1 MRDFSSIAAR
11 FEGAFSDYEI
21 HLSTQ
26 MSGYFI
32 ITKRGGY
39 SSELIG
45 EEVGELVFKD
55 CTKTSDEIRAYIC
68 EKTDNKQENAPKSSK
83 EDLLSFEIK
92 EDKEEIDEKPSA
104 PDFSIEFEETK
115 PAFEIIDEN
124 IDESSTFGAQDSKAS
139 KALAFE
145 IIDENSK
152 GAGDEDLLG
161 EIPVDESLLDE
172 SLLGEIPSASFEIID
187 DEDAKNGGE
196 NLVDENL
203 ADEIL
208 ADKNF
213 AAEIPSASFE
223 IIDDEYAKNSGENLV
238 DENLA
243 DKNFANESSADENF
257 ADEIQT
263 SQTSQTNQ
271 TNQTS
276 QSLANDEIIIPAHH
290 DSQKIF
296 FAKNIEIISAKVVEI
311 ELIIH
316 GYDES
321 CDSFSFEKIPPDC
334 EYKYS
339 IKIGELRAI
348 FIATMDANAASEFIS
363 GFSFKTERQVP
374 KNIEIFINESIEPV
388 LETTLFA

>member
-68 EKTDNKQENAPKSSK
+68 EKTHNKQENAPKSSN
-83 EDLLSFEIK
+83 EDSLSFEVK
-92 EDKEEIDEKPSA
+92 EAKEAFEINEKPSV

-115 PAFEIIDEN
+115 PAFEIIDK
-124 IDESSTFGAQDSKAS
+124 IADESSTFESQDSKTS

-152 GAGDEDLLG
+152 DAEDEDLLG
-161 EIPVDESLLDE
+161 ESPLDE
-172 SLLGEIPSASFEIID
+172 DLLGEIPSASFEIID

-213 AAEIPSASFE
+213 
-223 IIDDEYAKNSGENLV
+223 
-238 DENLA
+238 
-243 DKNFANESSADENF
+243 ADENF

>member
-68 EKTDNKQENAPKSSK
+68 EKTHNKQENAPKSSN
-83 EDLLSFEIK
+83 EDSLSFEIK
-92 EDKEEIDEKPSA
+92 EDKEAINEKPSA
-104 PDFSIEFEETK
+104 PAFSIEFEETK

-124 IDESSTFGAQDSKAS
+124 IDESSDDSLAFKIQDSKAS

-145 IIDENSK
+145 IIDENSD
-152 GAGDEDLLG
+152 GAGGEDLLG
-161 EIPVDESLLDE
+161 ENSKDAGDECLVGE
-172 SLLGEIPSASFEIID
+172 SSVASFEIID
-187 DEDAKNGGE
+187 DEDAKN
-196 NLVDENL
+196 
-203 ADEIL
+203 
-208 ADKNF
+208 
-213 AAEIPSASFE
+213 
-223 IIDDEYAKNSGENLV
+223 SGENLV
-238 DENLA
+238 DENLV
-243 DKNFANESSADENF
+243 DESL

-263 SQTSQTNQ
+263 SQTN
-271 TNQTS
+271 
-276 QSLANDEIIIPAHH
+276 QSLVNDEIIIPAHH

-348 FIATMDANAASEFIS
+348 FIATMDADAASEFIS

-374 KNIEIFINESIEPV
+374 KNIEIFINESVEPV
-388 LETTLFA
+388 LEITLFA

>member
-68 EKTDNKQENAPKSSK
+68 EKTPKENKQENAPKSSK
-83 EDLLSFEIK
+83 EDLLGFEIK
-92 EDKEEIDEKPSA
+92 ENKEAINEKPSA

-115 PAFEIIDEN
+115 PAFEIIDK
-124 IDESSTFGAQDSKAS
+124 ITDESSTFGAQDSKAS

-145 IIDENSK
+145 IIDENSD

-161 EIPVDESLLDE
+161 EIPLDE
-172 SLLGEIPSASFEIID
+172 DLLGEIPSASFEIID
-187 DEDAKNGGE
+187 DEDAKNSGEILTDEILTDESLADE
-196 NLVDENL
+196 NLV
-203 ADEIL
+203 
-208 ADKNF
+208 
-213 AAEIPSASFE
+213 
-223 IIDDEYAKNSGENLV
+223 
-238 DENLA
+238 
-243 DKNFANESSADENF
+243 DENF

-263 SQTSQTNQ
+263 SQTSQTN
-271 TNQTS
+271 

-374 KNIEIFINESIEPV
+374 KNIEIFINESVEPV

>member
-1 MRDFSSIAAR
+1 MKS
-11 FEGAFSDYEI
+11 
-21 HLSTQ
+21 
-26 MSGYFI
+26 
-32 ITKRGGY
+32 
-39 SSELIG
+39 
-45 EEVGELVFKD
+45 VP
-55 CTKTSDEIRAYIC
+55 TSVK
-68 EKTDNKQENAPKSSK
+68 KTDNKQENAPKSSN
-83 EDLLSFEIK
+83 EDLLGFEIK
-92 EDKEEIDEKPSA
+92 EDKEAINEKPSA

-124 IDESSTFGAQDSKAS
+124 IDESSAFESQNSKAS

-145 IIDENSK
+145 IIDENSDV
-152 GAGDEDLLG
+152 AGDEDLLG
-161 EIPVDESLLDE
+161 ESPLDESLLDK
-172 SLLGEIPSASFEIID
+172 SLLGEIPVASFEIID
-187 DEDAKNGGE
+187 DEDAKNSGE
-196 NLVDENL
+196 IL

-213 AAEIPSASFE
+213 A
-223 IIDDEYAKNSGENLV
+223 NEN
-238 DENLA
+238 
-243 DKNFANESSADENF
+243 FTDENF

-271 TNQTS
+271 AS

-296 FAKNIEIISAKVVEI
+296 FAKNTEIISAKVVEI

>member
-68 EKTDNKQENAPKSSK
+68 EKTHNKQENAPKSSN
-83 EDLLSFEIK
+83 EDSLSFEIK
-92 EDKEEIDEKPSA
+92 EDKEAINEKHSA
-104 PDFSIEFEETK
+104 PAFSIEFEETE
-115 PAFEIIDEN
+115 PAFEIIDE
-124 IDESSTFGAQDSKAS
+124 SSAFDSKAS

-145 IIDENSK
+145 IIDENSD
-152 GAGDEDLLG
+152 GAGGEDLLG
-161 EIPVDESLLDE
+161 ENSKDAEDECLVGESPV
-172 SLLGEIPSASFEIID
+172 ASFEIID
-187 DEDAKNGGE
+187 DEDVKNSGESLVDE
-196 NLVDENL
+196 NLVDE
-203 ADEIL
+203 
-208 ADKNF
+208 
-213 AAEIPSASFE
+213 
-223 IIDDEYAKNSGENLV
+223 
-238 DENLA
+238 
-243 DKNFANESSADENF
+243 SSADE
-257 ADEIQT
+257 IQA
-263 SQTSQTNQ
+263 
-271 TNQTS
+271 S

-296 FAKNIEIISAKVVEI
+296 FAKNTEIISAKVVEI

-348 FIATMDANAASEFIS
+348 FIATMDAESASEFIS

-374 KNIEIFINESIEPV
+374 KNIEIFINESVEPV
-388 LETTLFA
+388 LEITLFA

>member
-68 EKTDNKQENAPKSSK
+68 EKNPKENKQENAPKSSN
-83 EDLLSFEIK
+83 EDSLSFEIK
-92 EDKEEIDEKPSA
+92 EDKEAINEKPSA
-104 PDFSIEFEETK
+104 PAFSIEFEETE
-115 PAFEIIDEN
+115 PAFEIIDE
-124 IDESSTFGAQDSKAS
+124 ITDESLTFGSKDS

-145 IIDENSK
+145 IIDENSD
-152 GAGDEDLLG
+152 GAGGEDLLG
-161 EIPVDESLLDE
+161 ENSKDAGDECLVGESPV
-172 SLLGEIPSASFEIID
+172 ASFEIID
-187 DEDAKNGGE
+187 DED
-196 NLVDENL
+196 
-203 ADEIL
+203 
-208 ADKNF
+208 
-213 AAEIPSASFE
+213 
-223 IIDDEYAKNSGENLV
+223 AKNSGENLV

-243 DKNFANESSADENF
+243 DESL
-257 ADEIQT
+257 ADEI
-263 SQTSQTNQ
+263 
-271 TNQTS
+271 QTS

-296 FAKNIEIISAKVVEI
+296 FAKDIEIISAKVVEI

-348 FIATMDANAASEFIS
+348 FIATMDAESSIEFIS

-374 KNIEIFINESIEPV
+374 KNIEIFINESVEPV
-388 LETTLFA
+388 LEITLFA

>member
-68 EKTDNKQENAPKSSK
+68 EKNPKENKQENAPKSSN
-83 EDLLSFEIK
+83 EDSLSFEIK
-92 EDKEEIDEKPSA
+92 EDKEAINEKPSA
-104 PDFSIEFEETK
+104 PAFSIEFEETE

-124 IDESSTFGAQDSKAS
+124 IDESSDDSLAFKIQDSKDS

-145 IIDENSK
+145 IIDENKSK
-152 GAGDEDLLG
+152 DAGDECL
-161 EIPVDESLLDE
+161 V
-172 SLLGEIPSASFEIID
+172 GEIPSASFEIID
-187 DEDAKNGGE
+187 DEDAKNSGE

-203 ADEIL
+203 ADESL
-208 ADKNF
+208 
-213 AAEIPSASFE
+213 
-223 IIDDEYAKNSGENLV
+223 
-238 DENLA
+238 
-243 DKNFANESSADENF
+243 

-263 SQTSQTNQ
+263 S
-271 TNQTS
+271 QTS

-296 FAKNIEIISAKVVEI
+296 FAKDIEIISAKVVEI

-348 FIATMDANAASEFIS
+348 FIATMDAESASEFIS

-374 KNIEIFINESIEPV
+374 KNIEIFINESVEPV

>member
-68 EKTDNKQENAPKSSK
+68 EKTPKEHKQENAPKSSN
-83 EDLLSFEIK
+83 EDLLGFEIK
-92 EDKEEIDEKPSA
+92 EDKETFEINEKPSA

-124 IDESSTFGAQDSKAS
+124 IDESSAFESQDSKAS

-152 GAGDEDLLG
+152 DAEDED
-161 EIPVDESLLDE
+161 
-172 SLLGEIPSASFEIID
+172 LLGEIPSASFEIID
-187 DEDAKNGGE
+187 DEDAKN
-196 NLVDENL
+196 
-203 ADEIL
+203 
-208 ADKNF
+208 
-213 AAEIPSASFE
+213 
-223 IIDDEYAKNSGENLV
+223 SGENLV
-238 DENLA
+238 DESLA
-243 DKNFANESSADENF
+243 DEILTDKNFANESLADEILT
-257 ADEIQT
+257 DEIQT
-263 SQTSQTNQ
+263 S
-271 TNQTS
+271 QTS

>member
-68 EKTDNKQENAPKSSK
+68 EKTHNKQENAPKSSN
-83 EDLLSFEIK
+83 EDSLSFEIK
-92 EDKEEIDEKPSA
+92 EAKEAINEKPSA
-104 PDFSIEFEETK
+104 PAFSIEFEETE
-115 PAFEIIDEN
+115 PAFEIIDKI
-124 IDESSTFGAQDSKAS
+124 IDESSAFESQDSKAS
-139 KALAFE
+139 EALAFE
-145 IIDENSK
+145 IIDENSD
-152 GAGDEDLLG
+152 GAGGEDLLG
-161 EIPVDESLLDE
+161 ENSKDAGDECLVGESPVV
-172 SLLGEIPSASFEIID
+172 SFEIID
-187 DEDAKNGGE
+187 DED
-196 NLVDENL
+196 
-203 ADEIL
+203 
-208 ADKNF
+208 
-213 AAEIPSASFE
+213 
-223 IIDDEYAKNSGENLV
+223 AKNSGENLV

-243 DKNFANESSADENF
+243 DESL
-257 ADEIQT
+257 ADEIQA
-263 SQTSQTNQ
+263 
-271 TNQTS
+271 S

-296 FAKNIEIISAKVVEI
+296 FAKNTEIISAKVVEI

-348 FIATMDANAASEFIS
+348 FIATMDADAASEFIS

-374 KNIEIFINESIEPV
+374 KNIEIFINESVEPV
-388 LETTLFA
+388 LEITLFA

>member
-68 EKTDNKQENAPKSSK
+68 EKTPKENKQENAPKSSK
-83 EDLLSFEIK
+83 EDSLGFEIK
-92 EDKEEIDEKPSA
+92 EDKETFEINEKSSA

-124 IDESSTFGAQDSKAS
+124 SAVESQDSKAS

-161 EIPVDESLLDE
+161 EIPL
-172 SLLGEIPSASFEIID
+172 ASFEIID
-187 DEDAKNGGE
+187 DEDAKNSG
-196 NLVDENL
+196 
-203 ADEIL
+203 EIL

-213 AAEIPSASFE
+213 ADENFADEIPSASFE

-238 DENLA
+238 DESLADEILA
-243 DKNFANESSADENF
+243 DKNFANESLADENF
-257 ADEIQT
+257 ADKIQT
-263 SQTSQTNQ
+263 SQTSQT
-271 TNQTS
+271 S
-276 QSLANDEIIIPAHH
+276 QNLANDEIIIPAHH

-296 FAKNIEIISAKVVEI
+296 FAKNTEIISAKVVEI

-348 FIATMDANAASEFIS
+348 FIATMDAESASEFIS

-374 KNIEIFINESIEPV
+374 KNIEIFINESVEPV

>member
-83 EDLLSFEIK
+83 EDLLSFDIK

-104 PDFSIEFEETK
+104 PDFSIEFEETE
-115 PAFEIIDEN
+115 PAFEIIDK
-124 IDESSTFGAQDSKAS
+124 ITDESSTFDSKVS

-152 GAGDEDLLG
+152 DAGDEDLLG
-161 EIPVDESLLDE
+161 EIPLDE
-172 SLLGEIPSASFEIID
+172 DLLGEIPSASFEIID
-187 DEDAKNGGE
+187 DDDAKNGGE

-208 ADKNF
+208 TDK
-213 AAEIPSASFE
+213 
-223 IIDDEYAKNSGENLV
+223 
-238 DENLA
+238 
-243 DKNFANESSADENF
+243 NF

-263 SQTSQTNQ
+263 SQTSQTSQTNQ
-271 TNQTS
+271 TSQTSQTS
-276 QSLANDEIIIPAHH
+276 QSLANDEIIIPAHPG
-290 DSQKIF
+290 SQKIF
-296 FAKNIEIISAKVVEI
+296 FAKNTEIISAKVVEI
-311 ELIIH
+311 ELIIR

-374 KNIEIFINESIEPV
+374 KNIEIFINESVEPV

>member
-68 EKTDNKQENAPKSSK
+68 EKTDNKQENTPKSSN
-83 EDLLSFEIK
+83 EDLLGFEIK
-92 EDKEEIDEKPSA
+92 EAKEAINEKPSA

-115 PAFEIIDEN
+115 PAFEIIDK
-124 IDESSTFGAQDSKAS
+124 ITDESSAFESQDSKAS

-152 GAGDEDLLG
+152 DAEDEDLLG
-161 EIPVDESLLDE
+161 ESPLDE
-172 SLLGEIPSASFEIID
+172 DLLGEIPSASFEIID
-187 DEDAKNGGE
+187 DEDAKNSGE

-203 ADEIL
+203 ADE
-208 ADKNF
+208 
-213 AAEIPSASFE
+213 
-223 IIDDEYAKNSGENLV
+223 
-238 DENLA
+238 
-243 DKNFANESSADENF
+243 NFANESLADENF
-257 ADEIQT
+257 ADEI
-263 SQTSQTNQ
+263 QTSQTNQ

-296 FAKNIEIISAKVVEI
+296 FAKNTEIISAKVVEI

-374 KNIEIFINESIEPV
+374 KNIEIFINESVEPV

>member
-68 EKTDNKQENAPKSSK
+68 EKKPKENKQENAPKSSN
-83 EDLLSFEIK
+83 EDSLSFEIK
-92 EDKEEIDEKPSA
+92 EDKEAINEKPSA
-104 PDFSIEFEETK
+104 PAFSIEFEETK

-124 IDESSTFGAQDSKAS
+124 IDESSDDSLAFKIQDSKAG

-145 IIDENSK
+145 IIDENSE
-152 GAGDEDLLG
+152 GAGGEDLLG
-161 EIPVDESLLDE
+161 ENSKNAGDECLVGESPV
-172 SLLGEIPSASFEIID
+172 ASFEIID
-187 DEDAKNGGE
+187 DED
-196 NLVDENL
+196 
-203 ADEIL
+203 
-208 ADKNF
+208 
-213 AAEIPSASFE
+213 
-223 IIDDEYAKNSGENLV
+223 AKNSGENLV

-243 DKNFANESSADENF
+243 DESL

-263 SQTSQTNQ
+263 S
-271 TNQTS
+271 QTS

-348 FIATMDANAASEFIS
+348 FIATMDAESASEFIS

-374 KNIEIFINESIEPV
+374 KNIEIFINESVEPV
-388 LETTLFA
+388 LEITLFA

>member
-68 EKTDNKQENAPKSSK
+68 EKTDNKQENALKSSK
-83 EDLLSFEIK
+83 EDLLGFEIK
-92 EDKEEIDEKPSA
+92 EDKETFEINEKPSA
-104 PDFSIEFEETK
+104 PAFSIEFEETK
-115 PAFEIIDEN
+115 PAFEIIDK
-124 IDESSTFGAQDSKAS
+124 ITDESSDDSSAFKIQDSKDS

-152 GAGDEDLLG
+152 GAEDED
-161 EIPVDESLLDE
+161 
-172 SLLGEIPSASFEIID
+172 LLGEIPSASFEIID
-187 DEDAKNGGE
+187 DEDAKNSGE

-208 ADKNF
+208 T
-213 AAEIPSASFE
+213 
-223 IIDDEYAKNSGENLV
+223 
-238 DENLA
+238 
-243 DKNFANESSADENF
+243 DKNFANESLADENF

-263 SQTSQTNQ
+263 SQTSQ

-296 FAKNIEIISAKVVEI
+296 FAKDTEIISAKVVEI

-374 KNIEIFINESIEPV
+374 KNIEIFINESVEPV

>member
-68 EKTDNKQENAPKSSK
+68 EKTPKENKQENAPKSSK
-83 EDLLSFEIK
+83 EDSLSFEIK

-104 PDFSIEFEETK
+104 PVFSIEFEETK
-115 PAFEIIDEN
+115 PAFEIIDE
-124 IDESSTFGAQDSKAS
+124 SSDDSSAFKIQDSKAS

-187 DEDAKNGGE
+187 DEDAKNSGE
-196 NLVDENL
+196 IL

-208 ADKNF
+208 ADK
-213 AAEIPSASFE
+213 S
-223 IIDDEYAKNSGENLV
+223 
-238 DENLA
+238 LA
-243 DKNFANESSADENF
+243 DEILTDKNF

-263 SQTSQTNQ
+263 NQTNQ
-271 TNQTS
+271 TNQAS

-374 KNIEIFINESIEPV
+374 KNIEIFINESVEPV

>member
-68 EKTDNKQENAPKSSK
+68 EKTHNKQENAPKSSN
-83 EDLLSFEIK
+83 EDSLSFEIK
-92 EDKEEIDEKPSA
+92 EDKEAINEKPSA

-124 IDESSTFGAQDSKAS
+124 IDESSDDSSTFDSKAS

-145 IIDENSK
+145 IIDENKSK
-152 GAGDEDLLG
+152 DAGDECLVG
-161 EIPVDESLLDE
+161 ESSVV
-172 SLLGEIPSASFEIID
+172 SFEIID
-187 DEDAKNGGE
+187 DED
-196 NLVDENL
+196 
-203 ADEIL
+203 
-208 ADKNF
+208 
-213 AAEIPSASFE
+213 
-223 IIDDEYAKNSGENLV
+223 AKNSGENLV

-243 DKNFANESSADENF
+243 DESL

-263 SQTSQTNQ
+263 S
-271 TNQTS
+271 QTS

-296 FAKNIEIISAKVVEI
+296 FAKDIEIISAKVVEI

-348 FIATMDANAASEFIS
+348 FIATMDAESASEFIS

-374 KNIEIFINESIEPV
+374 KNIEIFINESVEPV

>member
-68 EKTDNKQENAPKSSK
+68 EKTHNKQENAPKSSN
-83 EDLLSFEIK
+83 EDSLSFEIK
-92 EDKEEIDEKPSA
+92 EDKEAINEKHSA
-104 PDFSIEFEETK
+104 PAFSIEFEETE
-115 PAFEIIDEN
+115 PAFEIIDE
-124 IDESSTFGAQDSKAS
+124 SSAFDSKAS

-145 IIDENSK
+145 IIDENSE
-152 GAGDEDLLG
+152 GAGGEDLLG
-161 EIPVDESLLDE
+161 VNIKDAEDECLVGESPV
-172 SLLGEIPSASFEIID
+172 ASFEIID
-187 DEDAKNGGE
+187 DED
-196 NLVDENL
+196 
-203 ADEIL
+203 
-208 ADKNF
+208 
-213 AAEIPSASFE
+213 
-223 IIDDEYAKNSGENLV
+223 AKNSGENLV

-243 DKNFANESSADENF
+243 D
-257 ADEIQT
+257 EIQA
-263 SQTSQTNQ
+263 
-271 TNQTS
+271 S
-276 QSLANDEIIIPAHH
+276 QSLTNDEIIIPAHH

-296 FAKNIEIISAKVVEI
+296 FAKNTEIISAKVVEI

-348 FIATMDANAASEFIS
+348 FIATMDAESASEFIS

-374 KNIEIFINESIEPV
+374 KNIEIFINESVEPV
-388 LETTLFA
+388 LETTLFT

>member
-68 EKTDNKQENAPKSSK
+68 EKNPKENKQENTPKSSN
-83 EDLLSFEIK
+83 EDSLSFEIK
-92 EDKEEIDEKPSA
+92 EDKEAINEKPSA
-104 PDFSIEFEETK
+104 PAFSIEFEETK

-124 IDESSTFGAQDSKAS
+124 IDESSDDSLAFKIQDSKAS

-145 IIDENSK
+145 IIDENSD
-152 GAGDEDLLG
+152 GAGGEDLLG
-161 EIPVDESLLDE
+161 ENSKDAGDECLVGESPV
-172 SLLGEIPSASFEIID
+172 ASFEIID
-187 DEDAKNGGE
+187 DED
-196 NLVDENL
+196 V
-203 ADEIL
+203 
-208 ADKNF
+208 
-213 AAEIPSASFE
+213 
-223 IIDDEYAKNSGENLV
+223 KNSGENLV
-238 DENLA
+238 DKILT
-243 DKNFANESSADENF
+243 DESS

-263 SQTSQTNQ
+263 S
-271 TNQTS
+271 QTS

-339 IKIGELRAI
+339 IKIGELRA
-348 FIATMDANAASEFIS
+348 
-363 GFSFKTERQVP
+363 
-374 KNIEIFINESIEPV
+374 
-388 LETTLFA
+388 

>member
-68 EKTDNKQENAPKSSK
+68 EKTPKENKQENAPKSSK
-83 EDLLSFEIK
+83 EDLLGFEIK
-92 EDKEEIDEKPSA
+92 EDKEAINEKPSA

-115 PAFEIIDEN
+115 PAFEIIDK
-124 IDESSTFGAQDSKAS
+124 ITDESSAFDNQDSKAS

-152 GAGDEDLLG
+152 DAGDEDLLG
-161 EIPVDESLLDE
+161 EIPLDESLLNK

-187 DEDAKNGGE
+187 DEDAKNSSE
-196 NLVDENL
+196 NLVDESL

-208 ADKNF
+208 T
-213 AAEIPSASFE
+213 
-223 IIDDEYAKNSGENLV
+223 
-238 DENLA
+238 
-243 DKNFANESSADENF
+243 DKNFANENF
-257 ADEIQT
+257 ADKIQT
-263 SQTSQTNQ
+263 SQASQTNQ
-271 TNQTS
+271 ANQTS

-296 FAKNIEIISAKVVEI
+296 FAKDTEIISAKVVEI

-374 KNIEIFINESIEPV
+374 KNIEIFINESVEPV

>member
-68 EKTDNKQENAPKSSK
+68 EKTHNKQENAPKSSK
-83 EDLLSFEIK
+83 EDLLGFEIK
-92 EDKEEIDEKPSA
+92 EAKEAINEKPSA

-115 PAFEIIDEN
+115 PAFEIIDEI
-124 IDESSTFGAQDSKAS
+124 IDESSDDSLAFKIQNSKAS

-145 IIDENSK
+145 IIDENSD
-152 GAGDEDLLG
+152 GAGGEDLLG
-161 EIPVDESLLDE
+161 ENSKDAGDECLV
-172 SLLGEIPSASFEIID
+172 GEIPSASFEIID
-187 DEDAKNGGE
+187 DEDAKNSGE
-196 NLVDENL
+196 IL

-213 AAEIPSASFE
+213 ANEI
-223 IIDDEYAKNSGENLV
+223 L
-238 DENLA
+238 
-243 DKNFANESSADENF
+243 

-263 SQTSQTNQ
+263 SQTSQTGQN
-271 TNQTS
+271 
-276 QSLANDEIIIPAHH
+276 LANDEIIIPAHH

-296 FAKNIEIISAKVVEI
+296 FAKNTEIISAKVVEI

-348 FIATMDANAASEFIS
+348 FIATMDAESASEFIS

-374 KNIEIFINESIEPV
+374 KNIEIFINESVEPV

>member
-68 EKTDNKQENAPKSSK
+68 EKTDNKQENAPKSSN
-83 EDLLSFEIK
+83 EDSLSFEIK
-92 EDKEEIDEKPSA
+92 EAKEAINEKPSA
-104 PDFSIEFEETK
+104 PAFSIEFEETE
-115 PAFEIIDEN
+115 PAFEIIDE
-124 IDESSTFGAQDSKAS
+124 SSAFDSKAS
-139 KALAFE
+139 EALAFE
-145 IIDENSK
+145 IIDENSD
-152 GAGDEDLLG
+152 GAGGEDLLG
-161 EIPVDESLLDE
+161 ENSKDAGDECLVGESPV
-172 SLLGEIPSASFEIID
+172 ASFEIID
-187 DEDAKNGGE
+187 DED
-196 NLVDENL
+196 
-203 ADEIL
+203 
-208 ADKNF
+208 
-213 AAEIPSASFE
+213 
-223 IIDDEYAKNSGENLV
+223 AKNSGENLV

-243 DKNFANESSADENF
+243 DESL
-257 ADEIQT
+257 ADEI
-263 SQTSQTNQ
+263 
-271 TNQTS
+271 QTS

-296 FAKNIEIISAKVVEI
+296 FAKNTEIISAKVVEI

-348 FIATMDANAASEFIS
+348 FIATMDAESASEFIS

-374 KNIEIFINESIEPV
+374 KNIEIFINESVEPV
-388 LETTLFA
+388 LEITLFA

>member
-68 EKTDNKQENAPKSSK
+68 EKNPKENKQENAPKSSK
-83 EDLLSFEIK
+83 EDLLGFEIK
-92 EDKEEIDEKPSA
+92 EDKETFEINEKPSA
-104 PDFSIEFEETK
+104 PAFSIEFEETK

-124 IDESSTFGAQDSKAS
+124 IDESSAFESQNSKAS

-152 GAGDEDLLG
+152 DAGDEDLLG
-161 EIPVDESLLDE
+161 EIPLDE
-172 SLLGEIPSASFEIID
+172 DLLGEIPSASFEIID
-187 DEDAKNGGE
+187 DEDAKN
-196 NLVDENL
+196 
-203 ADEIL
+203 
-208 ADKNF
+208 
-213 AAEIPSASFE
+213 
-223 IIDDEYAKNSGENLV
+223 SGENLV
-238 DENLA
+238 DESLA
-243 DKNFANESSADENF
+243 DEILTDKNFADESSADE
-257 ADEIQT
+257 I
-263 SQTSQTNQ
+263 
-271 TNQTS
+271 QTS

-348 FIATMDANAASEFIS
+348 FIATMDAESASEFIS

-374 KNIEIFINESIEPV
+374 KNIEIFINESVEPV
-388 LETTLFA
+388 LEITLFA

>member
-83 EDLLSFEIK
+83 EDLLGFEIK
-92 EDKEEIDEKPSA
+92 EDKEEIDEKPST

-124 IDESSTFGAQDSKAS
+124 SAVESQDSKAS

-145 IIDENSK
+145 NIDENSK
-152 GAGDEDLLG
+152 GAEDEDLLG
-161 EIPVDESLLDE
+161 EIPLDE
-172 SLLGEIPSASFEIID
+172 DLLGEIPSASFEIID
-187 DEDAKNGGE
+187 DEDAKNSGE

-203 ADEIL
+203 ADESL
-208 ADKNF
+208 
-213 AAEIPSASFE
+213 
-223 IIDDEYAKNSGENLV
+223 
-238 DENLA
+238 
-243 DKNFANESSADENF
+243 

-263 SQTSQTNQ
+263 S
-271 TNQTS
+271 QTS

-321 CDSFSFEKIPPDC
+321 CDSFSFERIPPDC

-374 KNIEIFINESIEPV
+374 KNIEIFINESVEPV
-388 LETTLFA
+388 LEITLFA

>member
-68 EKTDNKQENAPKSSK
+68 EKTDNKQENAPKSSN
-83 EDLLSFEIK
+83 EDLLGFEIK
-92 EDKEEIDEKPSA
+92 EAKEAINEKPSA

-161 EIPVDESLLDE
+161 ESPLDE
-172 SLLGEIPSASFEIID
+172 DLLGEIPSASFEIID
-187 DEDAKNGGE
+187 DEDAKN
-196 NLVDENL
+196 
-203 ADEIL
+203 
-208 ADKNF
+208 
-213 AAEIPSASFE
+213 
-223 IIDDEYAKNSGENLV
+223 SGENLV
-238 DENLA
+238 DESLT
-243 DKNFANESSADENF
+243 
-257 ADEIQT
+257 DEIQT
-263 SQTSQTNQ
+263 S
-271 TNQTS
+271 QTS

-348 FIATMDANAASEFIS
+348 FIATMDAESASEFIS

-374 KNIEIFINESIEPV
+374 KNIEIFINESVEPV

>member
-68 EKTDNKQENAPKSSK
+68 EKNPKENKQENAPKSSN
-83 EDLLSFEIK
+83 EDSLSFEIK
-92 EDKEEIDEKPSA
+92 EDKEAINEKPSA
-104 PDFSIEFEETK
+104 PDFSIEFEETE
-115 PAFEIIDEN
+115 PAFEIIDKI
-124 IDESSTFGAQDSKAS
+124 IDESSAFGAQDSKAS

-145 IIDENSK
+145 IIDENSD
-152 GAGDEDLLG
+152 GAGGEDLLG
-161 EIPVDESLLDE
+161 ENSKDAGDECLVGESPV
-172 SLLGEIPSASFEIID
+172 ASFEIID
-187 DEDAKNGGE
+187 DEDAK
-196 NLVDENL
+196 
-203 ADEIL
+203 
-208 ADKNF
+208 
-213 AAEIPSASFE
+213 S
-223 IIDDEYAKNSGENLV
+223 SGENLV
-238 DENLA
+238 DKILT
-243 DKNFANESSADENF
+243 DESS

-263 SQTSQTNQ
+263 S
-271 TNQTS
+271 QTS

-296 FAKNIEIISAKVVEI
+296 FAKDTEIISAKVVEI

-321 CDSFSFEKIPPDC
+321 CDSFSFERIPPDC

-374 KNIEIFINESIEPV
+374 KNIEIFINESVEPV

>member
-68 EKTDNKQENAPKSSK
+68 EKTDNKQENAPKSSN
-83 EDLLSFEIK
+83 EDLLGFEIK
-92 EDKEEIDEKPSA
+92 EAKEAINEKPSA

-124 IDESSTFGAQDSKAS
+124 IDDSSAFESQDSKAS

-152 GAGDEDLLG
+152 DAGDEDLLG
-161 EIPVDESLLDE
+161 EIPLDE
-172 SLLGEIPSASFEIID
+172 DLLGEIPSASFEIID
-187 DEDAKNGGE
+187 DEDAKNSG
-196 NLVDENL
+196 ENL

-208 ADKNF
+208 AD
-213 AAEIPSASFE
+213 ES
-223 IIDDEYAKNSGENLV
+223 LV
-238 DENLA
+238 
-243 DKNFANESSADENF
+243 DENF

-271 TNQTS
+271 VSQTS

-296 FAKNIEIISAKVVEI
+296 FAKDTEIISAKVVEI

-374 KNIEIFINESIEPV
+374 KNIEIFINESVEPV

>member
-92 EDKEEIDEKPSA
+92 EDKEAINEKPSA

-124 IDESSTFGAQDSKAS
+124 IDESSDDSSAFESQDSKAS

-152 GAGDEDLLG
+152 GAGDECLVG
-161 EIPVDESLLDE
+161 ESPLDE
-172 SLLGEIPSASFEIID
+172 DLLGEIPSASFEIID

-196 NLVDENL
+196 NL
-203 ADEIL
+203 A
-208 ADKNF
+208 
-213 AAEIPSASFE
+213 
-223 IIDDEYAKNSGENLV
+223 

-243 DKNFANESSADENF
+243 DKNFANENF

-263 SQTSQTNQ
+263 SQTNQANQ
-271 TNQTS
+271 TNQN
-276 QSLANDEIIIPAHH
+276 LANDEIIIPAHH

-348 FIATMDANAASEFIS
+348 FIATMDAESASEFIS

-374 KNIEIFINESIEPV
+374 KNIEIFINESVEPV

>member
-1 MRDFSSIAAR
+1 M
-11 FEGAFSDYEI
+11 
-21 HLSTQ
+21 
-26 MSGYFI
+26 
-32 ITKRGGY
+32 
-39 SSELIG
+39 G
-45 EEVGELVFKD
+45 ESPL
-55 CTKTSDEIRAYIC
+55 
-68 EKTDNKQENAPKSSK
+68 
-83 EDLLSFEIK
+83 
-92 EDKEEIDEKPSA
+92 
-104 PDFSIEFEETK
+104 
-115 PAFEIIDEN
+115 
-124 IDESSTFGAQDSKAS
+124 
-139 KALAFE
+139 
-145 IIDENSK
+145 
-152 GAGDEDLLG
+152 DED
-161 EIPVDESLLDE
+161 
-172 SLLGEIPSASFEIID
+172 LLGEIPSASFEIID

-213 AAEIPSASFE
+213 
-223 IIDDEYAKNSGENLV
+223 
-238 DENLA
+238 
-243 DKNFANESSADENF
+243 ADENF

-296 FAKNIEIISAKVVEI
+296 FAKDTEIISAKVVEI

-374 KNIEIFINESIEPV
+374 KNIEIFINESVEPV

>member
-68 EKTDNKQENAPKSSK
+68 EKNPKENKQENTPKSSN
-83 EDLLSFEIK
+83 EDSLSFEIK
-92 EDKEEIDEKPSA
+92 EDKEAIDEKPSA
-104 PDFSIEFEETK
+104 PAFSIEFEETK

-124 IDESSTFGAQDSKAS
+124 IDESSDDSLAFKIQDSKAG

-145 IIDENSK
+145 IIDENSD
-152 GAGDEDLLG
+152 GAGGEDLLG
-161 EIPVDESLLDE
+161 ENSKDAGDECLV
-172 SLLGEIPSASFEIID
+172 GEIPSASFEIID
-187 DEDAKNGGE
+187 DEDAKN
-196 NLVDENL
+196 
-203 ADEIL
+203 
-208 ADKNF
+208 
-213 AAEIPSASFE
+213 
-223 IIDDEYAKNSGENLV
+223 SGENLV
-238 DENLA
+238 DKILT
-243 DKNFANESSADENF
+243 DESL

-263 SQTSQTNQ
+263 S
-271 TNQTS
+271 QTS

-296 FAKNIEIISAKVVEI
+296 FAKDIEIISAKVVEI

-348 FIATMDANAASEFIS
+348 FIATMDAESASEFIS

-374 KNIEIFINESIEPV
+374 KNIEIFINESVEPV

>member
-83 EDLLSFEIK
+83 EDLLGFEIK
-92 EDKEEIDEKPSA
+92 EAKEAINEKPSA

-115 PAFEIIDEN
+115 PAFEIIDESS
-124 IDESSTFGAQDSKAS
+124 DENSAVESQNSKAS

-145 IIDENSK
+145 IIDENSD
-152 GAGDEDLLG
+152 GAGGEDLLG
-161 EIPVDESLLDE
+161 ENSKDAGDECLVGESPV
-172 SLLGEIPSASFEIID
+172 ASFEIID
-187 DEDAKNGGE
+187 DEDAKN
-196 NLVDENL
+196 
-203 ADEIL
+203 
-208 ADKNF
+208 
-213 AAEIPSASFE
+213 
-223 IIDDEYAKNSGENLV
+223 SGENLV
-238 DENLA
+238 DENLT
-243 DKNFANESSADENF
+243 DESL

-263 SQTSQTNQ
+263 S
-271 TNQTS
+271 QTS

-348 FIATMDANAASEFIS
+348 FIATMDAESASEFIS

-374 KNIEIFINESIEPV
+374 KNIEIFINESVEPV
-388 LETTLFA
+388 LEITLFA

>member
-68 EKTDNKQENAPKSSK
+68 EKTDNKQENTPKSSN

-92 EDKEEIDEKPSA
+92 EDKKAFKIDEKPSA
-104 PDFSIEFEETK
+104 PAFSIEFEETK

-124 IDESSTFGAQDSKAS
+124 IDESSDDSSAFKIQDSNAS

-152 GAGDEDLLG
+152 DAEDEDLLG
-161 EIPVDESLLDE
+161 ESPLDE
-172 SLLGEIPSASFEIID
+172 DLLGEIPSASFEIID
-187 DEDAKNGGE
+187 DEDAKNSGE
-196 NLVDENL
+196 ILTDEVLADESLVDENL
-203 ADEIL
+203 ADEI
-208 ADKNF
+208 
-213 AAEIPSASFE
+213 
-223 IIDDEYAKNSGENLV
+223 
-238 DENLA
+238 
-243 DKNFANESSADENF
+243 
-257 ADEIQT
+257 
-263 SQTSQTNQ
+263 QTSQTNQ
-271 TNQTS
+271 ANQTS

-296 FAKNIEIISAKVVEI
+296 FAKDTEIISAKVVEI

-374 KNIEIFINESIEPV
+374 KNIEIFINESVEPV

>member
-68 EKTDNKQENAPKSSK
+68 EKNPKENKQENAPKSSN
-83 EDLLSFEIK
+83 EDSLSFEIK
-92 EDKEEIDEKPSA
+92 EDKEAINEKPSA
-104 PDFSIEFEETK
+104 PAFSIEFEETE
-115 PAFEIIDEN
+115 PAFEIIDE
-124 IDESSTFGAQDSKAS
+124 ITDESLTFGSKDS

-145 IIDENSK
+145 IIDENSD
-152 GAGDEDLLG
+152 GAGGEDLLG
-161 EIPVDESLLDE
+161 ENSKDAGDECLVGE
-172 SLLGEIPSASFEIID
+172 SSVVSFEIID
-187 DEDAKNGGE
+187 DED
-196 NLVDENL
+196 
-203 ADEIL
+203 
-208 ADKNF
+208 
-213 AAEIPSASFE
+213 
-223 IIDDEYAKNSGENLV
+223 AKNSGENLV
-238 DENLA
+238 DENLV
-243 DKNFANESSADENF
+243 DESL

-263 SQTSQTNQ
+263 S
-271 TNQTS
+271 QTS

-296 FAKNIEIISAKVVEI
+296 FAKDIEIISAKVVEI

-348 FIATMDANAASEFIS
+348 FIATMDAESASEFIS

-374 KNIEIFINESIEPV
+374 KNIEIFINESVEPV
-388 LETTLFA
+388 LEITLFA

>member
-68 EKTDNKQENAPKSSK
+68 EKTDNKQENAPKSSN

-124 IDESSTFGAQDSKAS
+124 IDESSDDSSAFESQDSKAS

-152 GAGDEDLLG
+152 DAGDEDLLG
-161 EIPVDESLLDE
+161 EIPLDE
-172 SLLGEIPSASFEIID
+172 DLLGEIPSASFEIID
-187 DEDAKNGGE
+187 DEDAKNSG
-196 NLVDENL
+196 ENL

-208 ADKNF
+208 AD
-213 AAEIPSASFE
+213 ES
-223 IIDDEYAKNSGENLV
+223 LV
-238 DENLA
+238 
-243 DKNFANESSADENF
+243 DENF

-263 SQTSQTNQ
+263 SQTSQT
-271 TNQTS
+271 S
-276 QSLANDEIIIPAHH
+276 QNLANDEIIIPAHH

>member
-68 EKTDNKQENAPKSSK
+68 EKTDNKQENTPKSSK

-92 EDKEEIDEKPSA
+92 EDKEAINEKPSA

-115 PAFEIIDEN
+115 PAFEIIDE
-124 IDESSTFGAQDSKAS
+124 ITDDSSDESSAFESQDSKTS

-152 GAGDEDLLG
+152 DAGDED
-161 EIPVDESLLDE
+161 
-172 SLLGEIPSASFEIID
+172 LLGEIPSASFEIID
-187 DEDAKNGGE
+187 DEDAKN
-196 NLVDENL
+196 
-203 ADEIL
+203 
-208 ADKNF
+208 
-213 AAEIPSASFE
+213 
-223 IIDDEYAKNSGENLV
+223 SGENLV
-238 DENLA
+238 DESLT
-243 DKNFANESSADENF
+243 
-257 ADEIQT
+257 DEIQT
-263 SQTSQTNQ
+263 SQTS
-271 TNQTS
+271 QTS

-296 FAKNIEIISAKVVEI
+296 FAKNTEIISAKVVEI

-348 FIATMDANAASEFIS
+348 FIATMDAESASEFIS

-374 KNIEIFINESIEPV
+374 KNIEIFINESVEPV
-388 LETTLFA
+388 LEITLFA

>member
-223 IIDDEYAKNSGENLV
+223 IIDDEDAKNSGENLV
-238 DENLA
+238 DESLA
-243 DKNFANESSADENF
+243 DENFANESLADENF
-257 ADEIQT
+257 AGEIQT
-263 SQTSQTNQ
+263 S
-271 TNQTS
+271 QTS

-296 FAKNIEIISAKVVEI
+296 FAKDTEIISAKVVEI

>member
-32 ITKRGGY
+32 ITKCGGY

-68 EKTDNKQENAPKSSK
+68 EKNPKENKQENAPKSSN
-83 EDLLSFEIK
+83 EDSLSFEIK
-92 EDKEEIDEKPSA
+92 EDKEAINEKHSA
-104 PDFSIEFEETK
+104 PAFSIEFEETE

-124 IDESSTFGAQDSKAS
+124 IDESSDDSLAFKIQDSKAS

-145 IIDENSK
+145 IIDENSD
-152 GAGDEDLLG
+152 GAGGEDLLG
-161 EIPVDESLLDE
+161 ENSKDAGDECLVGESPV
-172 SLLGEIPSASFEIID
+172 ASFEIID
-187 DEDAKNGGE
+187 DED
-196 NLVDENL
+196 
-203 ADEIL
+203 
-208 ADKNF
+208 
-213 AAEIPSASFE
+213 
-223 IIDDEYAKNSGENLV
+223 AKNSGENLV

-243 DKNFANESSADENF
+243 DESL
-257 ADEIQT
+257 ADEI
-263 SQTSQTNQ
+263 
-271 TNQTS
+271 QTS

-296 FAKNIEIISAKVVEI
+296 FAKDIEIISAKVVEI

-348 FIATMDANAASEFIS
+348 FIATMDAESASEFIS

-374 KNIEIFINESIEPV
+374 KNIEIFINESVEPV
-388 LETTLFA
+388 LEITLFA

>member
-68 EKTDNKQENAPKSSK
+68 EKTDNKQENTPKSSN
-83 EDLLSFEIK
+83 EDLLGFEIK
-92 EDKEEIDEKPSA
+92 EDKETFEINEKPSA
-104 PDFSIEFEETK
+104 PAFSIEFEETK
-115 PAFEIIDEN
+115 PAFEIIDK
-124 IDESSTFGAQDSKAS
+124 ITDESSDDSSAFKIQDSKDS

-152 GAGDEDLLG
+152 GAGDECLVG
-161 EIPVDESLLDE
+161 ESPLDE
-172 SLLGEIPSASFEIID
+172 DLLGEIPSASFEIID
-187 DEDAKNGGE
+187 DEDAKNSGE
-196 NLVDENL
+196 ILTDEVLADESLVDENL
-203 ADEIL
+203 ADEI
-208 ADKNF
+208 
-213 AAEIPSASFE
+213 
-223 IIDDEYAKNSGENLV
+223 
-238 DENLA
+238 
-243 DKNFANESSADENF
+243 
-257 ADEIQT
+257 
-263 SQTSQTNQ
+263 QTSQTNQ
-271 TNQTS
+271 ANQTS

-374 KNIEIFINESIEPV
+374 KNIEIFINESVEPV